1 MPILARISLL
11 NECSFSY
18 NSDTKFEGLKTMTD
32 TANAPARD
40 KETSGGATTMTIG
53 KAAVLGAGTMGAGI
67 AAHLANAG
75 IPTLLLDIAPKEA
88 DAKDKNAIVKS
99 LFDAVKKLKP
109 APFMLGDNAKLITIG
124 NFTDDME
131 KLKDCDFVIEAV
143 VENLEIKHKL
153 FAEVDKNRKPGA
165 VIASNTSGIP
175 IDAIAE
181 PFSDDFKQHFVGI
194 HFFNPPRY
202 MKLVEVIPGTK
213 TSGEIACKVSGFL
226 DQRLGKGVVPAKDRP
241 NFIANRIGTFGMMAT
256 VHEMID
262 MGFTPTEIDQIT
274 GKAIG
279 HASSATFR
287 TSDLVGLDVLV
298 HVNKNLYPDVP
309 EDEDRDVFLIPDVI
323 EKMLEKKLLGDKTA
337 GGFFKKSKDAE
348 GNRQIL
354 ELDLNTL
361 EYKPQAKT
369 KFPSLDAAKQ
379 FENKE
384 KRIKQLVWGDDNVGE
399 FLWKTTSRLARYA
412 ANRIPEIA
420 DTIVEVDNAIKWGFG
435 WEIGVFETWDAIG
448 VAESVERMKKEGQP
462 IPANIEKMLAS
473 GATSFYKSEN
483 GEHFFYDLV
492 NQEYKPVP
500 ARPGV
505 LILKDVKERTGVIK
519 SNPGASLIDIGDGVA
534 CLEFHSKMNSIG
546 GDTVSMINFA
556 IDEVEKNHVGLVVG
570 NQGGNF
576 SAGANIMMILL
587 AAQEEEW
594 DDINIAVA
602 ALQRAIM
609 RLRYS
614 AKPVVTAP
622 YGLTL
627 GGGCEIA
634 MHGNKVR
641 AAAETYIGL
650 VEVGVGVIPAGGG
663 TKEMTMRAMDA
674 AAKAPDADPL
684 AFLKKTFETIGMGK
698 VATSAQEACAWGF
711 FRDSDA
717 ISMNGDRLIQDAKQE
732 VLNLAA
738 AGYVAPVERTDIT
751 VLGESAESAMKL
763 ALHMMRQGG
772 FISEHDQ
779 KIGHKLAHIM
789 AGGTINH
796 KSQVSEQYLLDL
808 EREAF
813 VSLCGERKTQERIAA
828 MLKTGK
834 PLRN

>member
-1 MPILARISLL
+1 M
-11 NECSFSY
+11 N
-18 NSDTKFEGLKTMTD
+18 
-32 TANAPARD
+32 
-40 KETSGGATTMTIG
+40 IG

-75 IPTLLLDIAPKEA
+75 IPTLLLDIAPAELTPEEG
-88 DAKDKNAIVKS
+88 AKGLTLESPAVRNRIVNS
-99 LFDAVKKLKP
+99 LFEAAKKLKP
-109 APFMLGDNAKLITIG
+109 APFMLGDNAKLITLG
-124 NFTDDME
+124 NFTDDMA
-131 KLKDCDFVIEAV
+131 KLKDCDLVIEAV
-143 VENLEIKHKL
+143 VERLDIKHKV
-153 FAEVDKNRKPGA
+153 FAEVERHRKPGSF
-165 VIASNTSGIP
+165 IATNTSGIP
-175 IDAIAE
+175 IRSIAE

-202 MKLVEVIPGTK
+202 MKLVELIPTEW
-213 TSGEIACKVSGFL
+213 TDGEMACKLSGFL

-256 VHEMID
+256 VHEMLA
-262 MGFTPTEIDQIT
+262 MGFTPTEVDQMT

-287 TSDLVGLDVLV
+287 TSDLVGLDVLA
-298 HVNKNLYPDVP
+298 HVNNNLYPAIPD
-309 EDEDRDVFLIPDVI
+309 DEDREVFQIPDVI
-323 EKMLEKKLLGDKTA
+323 NQMLEKKHLGDKTK
-337 GGFFKKSKDAE
+337 GGFFKKSTDAE
-348 GNRQIL
+348 GKRQIL
-354 ELDLNTL
+354 ELDLATF
-361 EYKPQAKT
+361 EYKSQAKT
-369 KFPSLDAAKQ
+369 KFPSLDAAKAI
-379 FENKE
+379 ENQSQ
-384 KRIKQLVWGDDNVGE
+384 RIKQLVWGEDKVGE
-399 FLWKTTSRLARYA
+399 FLWKTMSRTFRYS

-420 DTIVEVDNAIKWGFG
+420 DTIVEIDNAIKWGFG
-435 WEIGVFETWDAIG
+435 WTIGVFESWDAVG
-448 VAESVERMKKEGQP
+448 VRKSVERMKAEGQAVP
-462 IPANIEKMLAS
+462 ESVEKMLAA
-473 GATSFYKSEN
+473 GAESFYKNEN
-483 GEHFFYDLV
+483 GVESFYDLV
-492 NQEYKPVP
+492 AGEYKQTP

-505 LILKDVKERTGVIK
+505 MVLKSVKERTGVIK

-534 CLEFHSKMNSIG
+534 CLEFHSKMNSLG
-546 GDTVSMINFA
+546 GDTVQMMNFA
-556 IDEVEKNHVGLVVG
+556 IDEVERNFSGLVVG

-594 DDINIAVA
+594 DDINMAVH
-602 ALQRAIM
+602 ALQKAVM

-634 MHGNKVR
+634 IHGDRAR

-674 AAKAPDADPL
+674 AQQAPDSDPL
-684 AFLKKTFETIGMGK
+684 VFLKKTFEMIGMGK
-698 VATSAQEACAWGF
+698 VATSAQEAKAWGF
-711 FRDSDA
+711 FRDVDS
-717 ISMNGDRLIQDAKQE
+717 ISMNGDRLIADAKQQ
-732 VLNLAA
+732 VLNLVA
-738 AGYVAPVERTDIT
+738 AGYVQPVQREDIM
-751 VLGESAESAMKL
+751 VMGEAGQAAMKL
-763 ALHMMRQGG
+763 ALHMMKRGG
-772 FISEHDQ
+772 FISDHDEL
-779 KIGHKLAHIM
+779 IGKKLAKVM
-789 AGGTINH
+789 SGGDMNH
-796 KSQVSEQYLLDL
+796 TAYVSEQYLLDL